1 MACEPFC
8 LIVLTPGETLL
19 DVTGVTRIQVQ
30 LADSGGLGI
39 YPGHA
44 PLLAE
49 TVTAPLTYWDSD
61 GEHSL
66 EVNAG
71 ILHIR
76 GTQVSIFTSGL
87 TRSRDTLPE
96 RFASAAAEVA
106 TGQTAEVVA
115 EQMTLD
121 LEFDRLAQELIARMR
136 VQPED
141 AIETM
146 TNSDKTPVQDRVSA
160 SSARGGIQH
169 TSPAGDSLAT
179 GGSS

>member
-1 MACEPFC
+1 MAREPFR
-8 LIVLTPGETLL
+8 LVVLTPGETLL

-66 EVNAG
+66 EVSAG

-87 TRSRDTLPE
+87 TRPRDTSPE

-106 TGQTAEVVA
+106 AGQSAEQVA
-115 EQMTLD
+115 EQMTRD

-136 VQPED
+136 AQSED
-141 AIETM
+141 TIETL
-146 TNSDKTPVQDRVSA
+146 TNSDEA
-160 SSARGGIQH
+160 SVD
-169 TSPAGDSLAT
+169 DSLAT
-179 GGSS
+179 GSSL